1 MRHCYNCESFELI
14 NVLYFLLDYTH
25 ISIIIWFTLY
35 RINSKSSVKFQNCYQ
50 WQYENQRSNLST
62 AILFVYCHIRRSC
75 SFHCTDRGKSYLL
88 LSKSCVKTPSI
99 FWQIVCFGVA
109 CNLNAVLKPNMK
121 IFVLNEV
128 DLSVLKIF
136 QYIFNEM
143 IKQEY
148 MSGKFGNHTC
158 NQNYQ
163 WF

>member
-62 AILFVYCHIRRSC
+62 AILFVYCYIRRSC

-109 CNLNAVLKPNMK
+109 CNLNAVLKPNMR

-148 MSGKFGNHTC
+148 MSGK
-158 NQNYQ
+158 
-163 WF
+163 WVW